1 MSEKFSQK
9 SLCELT
15 TRWFTPSGPGHQFK
29 IYKDTSDFFGI
40 EFGDIVV
47 LNDVPYLIRHNAKEG
62 RFGLDDEVKF
72 WVKRAI
78 DLNTGETRI
87 IKLVFHEKFIAR
99 IGNIEFECFRSPLKE
114 ARILN
119 MVKDNPN
126 FMHGFS
132 VQDEQ
137 GNVVRVLDMI
147 YGKTLAD
154 HVSDIAGGTDHK
166 TYFYEYFPEILDNFI
181 ECIEAIRFLH
191 DRGEKH
197 GDIRRDHILTDR
209 YTGRYRWID
218 FDYNFR
224 HRENMFGYDLFG
236 LGNVLMYLAGMG
248 DALLPDLR
256 RAKHPALDKLTDG
269 DVNIVFHN
277 RVANLRKIYP
287 YIPESLNRILMH
299 FSKGA
304 NVFYDHTCQLLDDLR
319 EFKAD
324 FFKQQR
330 EKSVKPVVNRNILIA
345 VDESENARRA
355 VEYVAGLLGGV
366 SGFKVSVLNIIME
379 PEEDYFSTK
388 TEQDKWY
395 QERSLMAEQMLT
407 AFRRILIDA
416 GFAPDNVF
424 TRSTLRYCPSLAE
437 CILAERNQLE
447 YGTLVVGRKGISPSE
462 EFLFGSTS
470 GKIIRI
476 ARNCTVWVV
485 Q

>member
-1 MSEKFSQK
+1 MNENFSQE
-9 SLCELT
+9 SLHQLT
-15 TRWFTPSGPGHQFK
+15 TRWFTPPGPSHRFK
-29 IYKDTSDFFGI
+29 IYTDTSDFFGI

-47 LNDVPYLIRHNAKEG
+47 LNDTPYLIRHNAKEG

-99 IGNIEFECFRSPLKE
+99 IGDIEFECFRSPRKE

-119 MVKDNPN
+119 MVKDHPN

-132 VQDEQ
+132 VQDEE
-137 GNVVRVLDMI
+137 GNIVRVLDMI

-154 HVSDIAGGTDHK
+154 HVRDIAGGTTHE
-166 TYFYEYFPEILDNFI
+166 TYFYEHFPEILDNFI
-181 ECIEAIRFLH
+181 ECIEAIGFLH

-209 YTGRYRWID
+209 DTGRYRWID

-248 DALLPDLR
+248 DVLLPDLR
-256 RAKHPALDKLTDG
+256 KAEHPALDKLSNG

-277 RVANLRKIYP
+277 RVANLGKIYP

-304 NVFYDHTCQLLDDLR
+304 NVFYDHTRQLLDDLR

-324 FFKQQR
+324 FSKQR
-330 EKSVKPVVNRNILIA
+330 EKSMKPVMNRNILIA

-355 VEYVAGLLGGV
+355 VEYVAGLLGGI
-366 SGFKVSVLNIIME
+366 SGFKVFVLHIIVE
-379 PEEDYFSTK
+379 PEEDFFSDK
-388 TEQDKWY
+388 AEQDKWY
-395 QERSLMAEQMLT
+395 QDHSHKAEQMLT
-407 AFRRILIDA
+407 GFRQILIDA
-416 GFAPDNVF
+416 GFAPDNVY
-424 TRSTLRYCPSLAE
+424 TRSTLRCCPSLAE
-437 CILAERNQLE
+437 CILAERDQLE
-447 YGTLVVGRKGISPSE
+447 YGTLVVGRKGVSPGE

-470 GKIIRI
+470 GKIVRI